1 MINSRTRSIKVGVF
15 AGIPVKIHWTFGFI
29 IVFIAYISYR
39 DNLSLAG
46 AGWMSI
52 TFLML
57 FTCVVLHEFGHALAA
72 RKYGIGTLDIML
84 TPIGG
89 IARLKSAPQK
99 PAHELVIAIA
109 GPLVNL
115 AIIILTSVY
124 LFFSVDESL
133 ISGLQENYAI
143 DSFQGLMF
151 YLLIIN
157 VMLFSFN
164 LVPAFPM
171 DGGRVLRSLLSFR
184 MNKLRATTI
193 ATIIGRIIAVIFVIL
208 SILFSNISLGIIGI
222 FVYLMARQ
230 EFTSVKNQFRVE
242 NSFVKDLMRKD
253 FHFFYTDDPI
263 QKVLDVF
270 NSTPE
275 KSFLVYNVEHQLEGV
290 LHELFLRQIKFQNP
304 TEPIGM
310 LVSQQFEYVQ
320 EDMRVQQVLEIMQ
333 KNGYS
338 ILPVTKDNQITGV
351 VDRNDLLRF
360 LYKKN

>member
-1 MINSRTRSIKVGVF
+1 VGVF

-72 RKYGIGTLDIML
+72 RKYGIGTLDILL

-89 IARLKSAPQK
+89 IARLKSTPQK
-99 PAHELVIAIA
+99 PAHELIIAIA

-115 AIIILTSVY
+115 VIIILTGIY
-124 LFFSVDESL
+124 LFFSVDESV
-133 ISGLQENYAI
+133 ISGLQENFTI

-157 VMLFSFN
+157 VMLFTFN

-184 MNKLRATTI
+184 LNKLRATTI
-193 ATIIGRIIAVIFVIL
+193 ATITGRIIAVIFVIL

-222 FVYLMARQ
+222 FIYLMARQ
-230 EFTSVKNQFRVE
+230 EYVSVKNQYRLE
-242 NSFVKDLMRKD
+242 NSFVKDLMRSD

-263 QKVLDVF
+263 QKVFAIF
-270 NSTPE
+270 NSTSE
-275 KSFLVYNVEHQLEGV
+275 KSFLVYNHNHQLEGV

-304 TEPIGM
+304 AEPIGM
-310 LVSQQFEYVQ
+310 VVSQQFEYLH
-320 EDMRVQQVLEIMQ
+320 EDMKVQQVLDMMQ

-360 LYKKN
+360 LSKRN